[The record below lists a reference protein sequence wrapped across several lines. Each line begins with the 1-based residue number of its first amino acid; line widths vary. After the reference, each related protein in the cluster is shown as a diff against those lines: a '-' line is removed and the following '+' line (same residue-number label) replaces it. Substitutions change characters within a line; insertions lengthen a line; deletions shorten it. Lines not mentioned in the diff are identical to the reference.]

1 MKCAAAIL
9 AVLAALGGRPAA
21 PAAEANE
28 KTADGVSFLVL
39 PITSDEE
46 GLGDQVRLMLRNKAK
61 RLGAVVYD
69 PSSIDEVL
77 GGEAITVATPPDK
90 LAAIARD
97 RFQADILV
105 TGHVKGKGK
114 GPYDIRLVAVRVDK
128 AGKPQV
134 MDKTYTC
141 GYHQIVAIEMAKAV
155 YGIFGM
161 AEPADPMRMLRED
174 AEVEKRWREGPN
186 LVRNA
191 GFEQPNGRGNGPAD
205 WQDLED
211 QMAWTPKAKGTGK
224 SLKFD
229 MNKGT
234 AESYGLDYYSDWIPI
249 EPGATYRFS
258 VRYLTLGPTPKI
270 FLKGYHSFP
279 PQEGF
284 PAQRREIYRRQVHP
298 SGPKEE
304 WNTVTADFIPTS
316 LKPGEDP
323 TYLKVDLYAYLGAG
337 VIYWD
342 DVVLK
347 KVRDA
352 PSATAD
358 TKAPQPKPPK

>member
-1 MKCAAAIL
+1 MRYFAAIL
-9 AVLAALGGRPAA
+9 AVLAALGPACAGAA
-21 PAAEANE
+21 PAAETSDKGAE
-28 KTADGVSFLVL
+28 GVSFLVL

-46 GLGDQVRLMLRNKAK
+46 GLGEQVRLMLRNKAK

-77 GGEAITVATPPDK
+77 GNEAVTPATPPDK

-105 TGHVKGKGK
+105 AGHVKGK
-114 GPYDIRLVAVRVDK
+114 GPYDIRLVAVRIDK

-134 MDKTYTC
+134 LDKTYTC

-155 YGIFGM
+155 YEIFGM
-161 AEPADPMRMLRED
+161 SAPADPMRMLRED
-174 AEVEKRWREGPN
+174 AEIEKRWRDGPN
-186 LVRNA
+186 LVHNP
-191 GFEQPNGRGNGPAD
+191 GFEQPNPAGTGPAD
-205 WQDLED
+205 WQDLEE
-211 QMAWTPKAKGTGK
+211 QMAWAPNPKGTGK
-224 SLKFD
+224 VLKFD
-229 MNKGT
+229 MSKAT

-258 VRYLTLGPTPKI
+258 VRYLALGPTPKI

-284 PAQRREIYRRQVHP
+284 EAQRREIYRRQVHP
-298 SGPKEE
+298 SGRKGE

-337 VIYWD
+337 VIYFD

-352 PSATAD
+352 PAPTTPAT
-358 TKAPQPKPPK
+358 K